1 MYQRWKPMEFFGI
14 FIPGDLKKKLAA
26 SSRAFTFSWGSVV
39 FKAWAWWSRTY
50 DLSISFIRRWVP
62 FTTGCLID
70 SQVQDGHKMETK
82 QLYKG
87 YRRIVQG
94 LYKGY
99 HTSKPKNPRSWI
111 LNLDRSETS
120 VRGREHCS
128 QVSSTYYFEYLL
140 IWQRN
145 LARPFNSFFLFSHLK
160 ILQEKVKRK
169 NNNKT
174 HHEVQPSTCRPAAK
188 DTSLASRATSIW
200 ANASQSWLCIFF
212 KRRCLNPFFNRTNTK
227 YHLIEAVL
235 STFQFTI
242 LKLPVWE
249 RFSLFK
255 NHLPNGGAL
264 SFACFQSPR
273 PLYRSV
279 VSFVIQLTM
288 LVAVSLVGYLWT
300 TSDCLGCGSIDYFK
314 TSKSFIYISLL
325 PQHNMTPHESMN
337 TYIFPTGTR
346 TRMPLQKINK
356 HWI

>member
-1 MYQRWKPMEFFGI
+1 MIW
-14 FIPGDLKKKLAA
+14 KKKLAA

-200 ANASQSWLCIFF
+200 ANASQSWLCIFLRGGVWILF
-212 KRRCLNPFFNRTNTK
+212 
-227 YHLIEAVL
+227 
-235 STFQFTI
+235 STVQT
-242 LKLPVWE
+242 
-249 RFSLFK
+249 
-255 NHLPNGGAL
+255 
-264 SFACFQSPR
+264 
-273 PLYRSV
+273 RS
-279 VSFVIQLTM
+279 I
-288 LVAVSLVGYLWT
+288 
-300 TSDCLGCGSIDYFK
+300 
-314 TSKSFIYISLL
+314 ISLKQYCL
-325 PQHNMTPHESMN
+325 HFNSPSWNCLCGRGS
-337 TYIFPTGTR
+337 
-346 TRMPLQKINK
+346 LSSKITSPMVVPWVLLAFN
-356 HWI
+356 HPDHYTVV